1 MLLMGW
7 RKPGYLGISWDI
19 PIRLTMFHEIFL
31 SETTKHL
38 QPTPTIGQ
46 NHKNGELVPHFEP
59 FPAPG
64 NDLLQ
69 VRLSPSGAR

>member
-7 RKPGYLGISWDI
+7 RKPVTSNI
-19 PIRLTMFHEIFL
+19 PIRLTMLHEIFL

-38 QPTPTIGQ
+38 QPTPTIGKD
-46 NHKNGELVPHFEP
+46 HKNGELVPHFEP

-64 NDLLQ
+64 TDLLQ
-69 VRLSPSGAR
+69 VRLSPSGTR